1 MEKKN
6 EVICV
11 VVHSSQ
17 SVTVFSLQERIAQ
30 RQMYFSL
37 MDVDGNGTIS
47 FDEWL
52 DYAIS
57 HIVKKVAKL

>member
-1 MEKKN
+1 MNFFFLKD
-6 EVICV
+6 
-11 VVHSSQ
+11 
-17 SVTVFSLQERIAQ
+17 RISQ

-52 DYAIS
+52 DYALT
-57 HIVKKVAKL
+57 HIVKKVAQL